1 MAARLAWTP
10 DQWDGLTA
18 TQRVFL
24 MRALEQRD
32 AEVAEAWR
40 DGAANALVNG
50 LRKRGAPV
58 VPLYEDLSRKPA
70 MSRREALAKMAAM
83 EAMG

>member
-1 MAARLAWTP
+1 
-10 DQWDGLTA
+10 
-18 TQRVFL
+18 

-40 DGAANALVNG
+40 DGAANALANG

-58 VPLYEDLSRKPA
+58 VPLYEDLSRRKPA